1 MTTIVAVRRQKVKDQ
16 AVQAASAVLEI
27 SGTTHPLTVL
37 NPRRP
42 DSAVA
47 LCFWKFCFEST
58 IVNYDFHI
66 TGAQYSM
73 TELTVGQ

>member
-47 LCFWKFCFEST
+47 LCF
-58 IVNYDFHI
+58 
-66 TGAQYSM
+66 
-73 TELTVGQ
+73 